1 MVQDLPSLVWVANLA
16 SLELHTSLS
25 RAEKLDQPTILAFD
39 LDPGPPASIVECCQ
53 VALWLRELLEGHRLQ
68 AFPKSSGSK
77 GMQVYVPLN
86 TPMDYEGTK
95 KASLGL
101 ARQLEAEH
109 PDAVV
114 SLMEKAKRG
123 GKVFID
129 WSQNDEHKTTVNVY
143 SLRARERP
151 TVSTPLTWEEVDRC
165 WEKKDAGMLVFETAD
180 VLERV
185 EKLGDLFEPV
195 LKLKQHLP
203 KALLEGPAPTS
214 DPVARRAAWAQRREA
229 ERKAKE

>member
-39 LDPGPPASIVECCQ
+39 LDPGPPANIVQCCQ
-53 VALWLRELLEGHRLQ
+53 VALWLHKLLEKHQLQ

-77 GMQVYVPLN
+77 GMQLYVPLN
-86 TPMDYEGTK
+86 TEVDYEATK

-101 ARQLEAEH
+101 ARQLEADH

-129 WSQNDEHKTTVNVY
+129 WSQHDEHKTTV
-143 SLRARERP
+143 
-151 TVSTPLTWEEVDRC
+151 
-165 WEKKDAGMLVFETAD
+165 K
-180 VLERV
+180 
-185 EKLGDLFEPV
+185 
-195 LKLKQHLP
+195 
-203 KALLEGPAPTS
+203 
-214 DPVARRAAWAQRREA
+214 
-229 ERKAKE
+229 